1 MKFLVDAQ
9 LPRSL
14 AAFLRGLGFHVVH
27 TAELP
32 DGNDTTDA
40 EINRLSRSDERV
52 VISKDGDFYNSFSAT
67 KEPFKLLYIRTGNIS
82 NAKLIEMF
90 EKNIGSIIRELEEN
104 DVVEID
110 QHYLIALH

>member
-1 MKFLVDAQ
+1 MKFIVDAQ

-14 AAFLRGLGFHVVH
+14 AAFLRDKGFDVIH
-27 TAELP
+27 TVDLT
-32 DGNDTTDA
+32 DGNGTSDA
-40 EINRLSRSDERV
+40 EINRVSLSEERI
-52 VISKDGDFYNSFSAT
+52 VISKDGDFYDTFSTT

-82 NAKLIEMF
+82 NRKLIEMF
-90 EKNIGSIIRELEEN
+90 EKNIESILRELKEG

>member
-14 AAFLRGLGFHVVH
+14 AAFLRGQGFDVVH
-27 TAELP
+27 TTELP

-40 EINRLSRSDERV
+40 EINRLSLSDERV
-52 VISKDGDFYNSFSAT
+52 VISKDGDFYDSFSAM
-67 KEPFKLLYIRTGNIS
+67 KEPYKLLYIRTGNIS

-90 EKNIGSIIRELEEN
+90 EKKHRVDNSRIKR
-104 DVVEID
+104 
-110 QHYLIALH
+110 